1 MRRGVPDR
9 VPVWCQL
16 SEGHIGAHGLANG
29 RTPRNGEEGIV
40 ANCSLTK
47 RYRFDALFLD
57 SAGLRADKAPN
68 GRDLNSMGLRWY
80 DAGQRYEGD
89 LEAIDPDRWPQEPWT
104 WTADDFYGCRVA
116 RDIMGDGM
124 HIGGWTPDAYSRAVN
139 WFAVKGMSE
148 AMLGM
153 VADPERFE
161 AIVNWF
167 RPRVIAYA
175 LAQIR
180 YGGVESICISCP
192 YAGSSFISKA
202 YYRRFV
208 LPSIVDL
215 AQALKS
221 LGVFSYVH
229 NCGFIGDRL
238 ETIAD
243 SGVDGI
249 ECMDPPPLGDVE
261 LADAKR
267 RVGHRIFLRGNL
279 DSVNILWRADE
290 DTFVRN
296 VRATIEAGKPG
307 GGYILGSACSVAPE
321 APPERMERLV
331 DMAEQWGVYALGTEG
346 GK

>member
-1 MRRGVPDR
+1 
-9 VPVWCQL
+9 
-16 SEGHIGAHGLANG
+16 
-29 RTPRNGEEGIV
+29 
-40 ANCSLTK
+40 
-47 RYRFDALFLD
+47 
-57 SAGLRADKAPN
+57 
-68 GRDLNSMGLRWY
+68 
-80 DAGQRYEGD
+80 
-89 LEAIDPDRWPQEPWT
+89 
-104 WTADDFYGCRVA
+104 
-116 RDIMGDGM
+116 
-124 HIGGWTPDAYSRAVN
+124 
-139 WFAVKGMSE
+139 MSE
-148 AMLGM
+148 AMLAM

-175 LAQIR
+175 LDQIQ
-180 YGGVESICISCP
+180 YGGVQSVHISCP

-208 LPSIVDL
+208 LPSIQDL
-215 AQALKS
+215 AQALQP

-238 ETIAD
+238 ELIAD

-267 RVGHRIFLRGNL
+267 RVGNRIFLRGNL

-321 APPERMERLV
+321 ALPSRMERLV
-331 DMAEQWGVYALGTEG
+331 DMAEEWGTY
-346 GK
+346 